1 MTRLK
6 NSTLITH
13 YFVNDH
19 QRIITQELCVIF
31 FRRFQFIDVENLK
44 DKIFGEM
51 DFILTC
57 IHDVNNNIINNIFIK
72 RKN

>member
-57 IHDVNNNIINNIFIK
+57 IHDVNNNIINNMFIK